1 VIGHIGLTPQFV
13 HLLGGYKVQGKTEE
27 SANRLKQEALA
38 LEEAGCFAIV
48 LECVPTVLAAEITRA
63 LRIATIGIGAGAET
77 DGQVLVFQD
86 LLGLNTDF
94 RPKFVKNFMDGA
106 ALVTAALNDY
116 NNAVKTGAFPD
127 ADHSFGSEKLAK
139 PA

>member
-1 VIGHIGLTPQFV
+1 
-13 HLLGGYKVQGKTEE
+13 LGGYRVQGKTEE

-38 LEEAGCFAIV
+38 LEDAGAFALV
-48 LECVPTVLAAEITRA
+48 MECVPTVLAADITKS
-63 LRIATIGIGAGAET
+63 LRIVTIGIGAGAGA

-94 RPKFVKNFMDGA
+94 RPKFVKNFMNGA
-106 ALVTAALNDY
+106 DLVTNALNEY
-116 NNAVKTGAFPD
+116 NQAVKTGAFPD
-127 ADHSFGSEKLAK
+127 ANHSFNPDRMAQ

>member
-1 VIGHIGLTPQFV
+1 MP
-13 HLLGGYKVQGKTEE
+13 
-27 SANRLKQEALA
+27 S
-38 LEEAGCFAIV
+38 
-48 LECVPTVLAAEITRA
+48 VLAAEITRA

-94 RPKFVKNFMDGA
+94 RPKFVKNFLDGA
-106 ALVTAALNDY
+106 GLVTGALNDY
-116 NNAVKTGAFPD
+116 NQAVKTGAFPD
-127 ADHSFGSEKLAK
+127 ANHSFGSDKVAK